1 MENTKFFTIIF
12 FNNEKKP
19 FKYRNIKNNQL
30 SISKFILFAIT
41 KNVVEM
47 NFYDKNTKKFIKKIV
62 F

>member
-12 FNNEKKP
+12 FNNEKKA
-19 FKYRNIKNNQL
+19 FKYRNIQNNQV

>member
-12 FNNEKKP
+12 FNNEKKA

-30 SISKFILFAIT
+30 SINRFITFAIS
-41 KNVVEM
+41 KDAIEM
-47 NFYDKNTKKFIKKIV
+47 NLYDKNTKQFIKKIV